1 MPICLN
7 FELVMKGVRI
17 LCMALLGFLM
27 VTSCSENQDFD
38 QLDNL
43 EITPDY
49 ETSVFYVK
57 AQESLINRVAGL
69 SFFTQDFNFDAF
81 EEPFFTKRVL
91 SGVLTYELENTTS
104 KPIEIRLEFLDEGEN
119 ILDTEV
125 FRMDAAPTA
134 VLSRDVAYGTTGKS
148 LDIIK
153 ATSEI
158 RLTAINLG
166 DNSSES
172 DLPDPSVVLRSRAK
186 FTLELQ

>member
-1 MPICLN
+1 
-7 FELVMKGVRI
+7 MKGVRI
-17 LCMALLGFLM
+17 LCMALLGFLL

-49 ETSVFYVK
+49 ETSIFYVK

-69 SFFTQDFNFDAF
+69 SFFTQNFNFDAF

-91 SGVLTYELENTTS
+91 EGVLTYELENTTS

-134 VLSRDVAYGTTGKS
+134 ILSRDVAYGATGKS

-153 ATSEI
+153 STSEI

-172 DLPDPSVVLRSRAK
+172 YLPDPSVVLRSSAK